1 MPNTTSPDLTQRP
14 PRSMRCR
21 LGGFAIL
28 PRILDKCRATIAG
41 KHGAYRYNGS
51 MDQYFFRFTGIDAE
65 ALKTEVATGKGD
77 GDILDWIQA
86 NAKTPRAPWEIQQW
100 SDYHDRRT
108 PDSDNETL
116 LEFAEMVAKFSK
128 TREDIRTW
136 ADLLDL
142 DDHCTFGGLA

>member
-51 MDQYFFRFTGIDAE
+51 MDQHFFRFTGIDAE